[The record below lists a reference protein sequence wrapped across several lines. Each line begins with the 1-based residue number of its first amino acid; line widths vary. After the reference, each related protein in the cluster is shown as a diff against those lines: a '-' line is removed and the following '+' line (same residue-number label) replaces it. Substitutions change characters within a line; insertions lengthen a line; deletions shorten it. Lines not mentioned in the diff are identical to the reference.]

1 MSSEQPSA
9 LCCSPSTS
17 STTLPH
23 DPNCANYSR
32 RPRRQTKRARQDDE
46 LVDFRLQQELDIARR
61 QSLAISTAPPPPPLQ
76 QSSSSLSP
84 PPPRPRTAP
93 RASSPANPPE
103 QSGTNGPK
111 KRKPR
116 AQAVRSSDVE
126 DASDDSYKAR
136 TSKRKRTAAA
146 AKSSSASLKKPPAP
160 PPSRRPSN
168 PRSAGNKASRSGKT
182 ASRARSQA
190 RATATPR
197 DKTDV
202 APSAEPV
209 ERQLQHWTA
218 PCAQTYQVSV
228 GGVTVMIG
236 VNSRRLNAGQ

>member
-23 DPNCANYSR
+23 DSNCANYSR

-84 PPPRPRTAP
+84 PPPRPRPAP
-93 RASSPANPPE
+93 RASSPTNPPQ
-103 QSGTNGPK
+103 QSATSGPK

-116 AQAVRSSDVE
+116 AQAVRSSDIE

-136 TSKRKRTAAA
+136 ASKRKRTAAA

-168 PRSAGNKASRSGKT
+168 PRSAGSKAARSGKT
-182 ASRARSQA
+182 ATRSRSEARVA
-190 RATATPR
+190 ATPR
-197 DKTDV
+197 EKPDV
-202 APSAEPV
+202 ALSAEPV